1 MEPFSGTLKNSD
13 CWAFGLFETVPRN
26 LILSVQLQS
35 VDNGAICSLKA
46 KLIFDISKQTSE
58 NLNKFERTFR
68 WKFCEKVWLPD
79 TSSILEGT
87 WLQGIWRLILKL
99 EKMIVID
106 KMYFYVFLK
115 SDLRVFF
122 NIFILHFYQNGTKKN

>member
-1 MEPFSGTLKNSD
+1 MEPFSGTLKNYD
-13 CWAFGLFETVPRN
+13 CRAFGLFETVPRN

-99 EKMIVID
+99 EKMIVTD
-106 KMYFYVFLK
+106 KMYF
-115 SDLRVFF
+115 
-122 NIFILHFYQNGTKKN
+122 

>member
-13 CWAFGLFETVPRN
+13 CRAFGLFETVPRN

-99 EKMIVID
+99 EKIIVID
-106 KMYFYVFLK
+106 KMYF
-115 SDLRVFF
+115 
-122 NIFILHFYQNGTKKN
+122 